1 MREEML
7 KWMPRSLSLVAVLLL
22 VACGGAAAPAEQA
35 APTVAPAAE
44 AAPAETTVD
53 LSAVKEYALDNGRQ
67 MKAGTTALAETAAA
81 YYELVAAHN
90 FDYAAA
96 WAADGPALAQLMADA
111 KTHWTTASTH
121 YELDEGIIAG
131 VPSLAFYDVWIDA
144 GPSAAEDPTGAYEW
158 TLELPDGRSLPSPGN
173 FFHSLLEPVIWGTH
187 DDFAGLPADLD
198 GDGATAL
205 GEALPEANV
214 LLAAAQGLDGA
225 TAEMIAAVE
234 GWQPTLSDAFTALV
248 VMIPTM
254 NEYFEQW
261 KLSAYVAEEA
271 EETAFVGVSRLFD
284 INGILAGLDFTYS
297 NLATLVQTADPT
309 LHAQIADGFTDL
321 RGYVGDLYQ
330 QEQNGVRFTAAQ
342 ADLFGGEAQ
351 AKATALAGQ
360 VSQAAALLNVTIAE

>member
-1 MREEML
+1 ML
-7 KWMPRSLSLVAVLLL
+7 KWMTCSLSLVAALLL
-22 VACGGAAAPAEQA
+22 VACGGAAGSA

-44 AAPAETTVD
+44 AAPTETAAD
-53 LSAVKEYALDNGRQ
+53 LSAVKDYARDNSRQ
-67 MKAGTTALAETAAA
+67 MKAGTAALAETAAA

-96 WAADGPALAQLMADA
+96 WAADGPALAQLVADA
-111 KTHWTTASTH
+111 KTQWTTAHTS

-131 VPSLAFYDVWIDA
+131 VPSLTFYDVWIDA
-144 GPSAAEDPTGAYEW
+144 GPSAEDDPTGAYEW
-158 TLELPDGRSLPSPGN
+158 TLELPDGRRLSSPGN
-173 FFHSLLEPVIWGTH
+173 IFHSLLEPIIWGTRTE
-187 DDFAGLPADLD
+187 FVGLPVDLD
-198 GDGATAL
+198 GDGTTAL
-205 GEALPEANV
+205 GEVLPEANV
-214 LLAAAQGLDGA
+214 LLAAAQSMDGA
-225 TAEMIAAVE
+225 TGEMLATVE
-234 GWQPTLSDAFTALV
+234 NWQPTLSDAFTALA

-261 KLSAYVAEEA
+261 KLSTYVAEDA
-271 EETAFVGVSRLFD
+271 QETAFVGVSRLFD
-284 INGILAGLDFTYS
+284 INGILTGLDFTYG
-297 NLATLVQTADPT
+297 NLATLVQTTDPA

-321 RGYVGDLYQ
+321 RSYVGDLYQ